1 MFDRRVAEE
10 ILNTAAQ
17 AVSDMSFCE
26 VKDRYLAVNGQ
37 LNPVPKRAAL
47 PQDRDVRR
55 LHGRDSV
62 LPSAGRAGDTRC
74 SLLATMPS

>member
-1 MFDRRVAEE
+1 MFDRRGAEG
-10 ILNTAAQ
+10 ILNTAAP

-37 LNPVPKRAAL
+37 LKPVPKRAAL

-55 LHGRDSV
+55 LRGRDSA
-62 LPSAGRAGDTRC
+62 LPVSCSAVT
-74 SLLATMPS
+74 T